1 MSASQADWLDL
12 HPHPSGQGGGMR
24 RVAAAARVGAEGAL
38 TLTYRLEWE
47 AGFLRLPVMPG
58 GGRHNN
64 LWHHTCLEAFLQAPG
79 QAGYHEFNFSPAG
92 AWAAYRFSGFRQ
104 GMADLPLSGPPA
116 LRIDQGP
123 GQLTVECRLPPDA
136 LPGEEFRVGLT
147 AILEDREGV
156 LHFWA
161 LSHPAA
167 RPEFHDQ
174 RGFVLHLPPVMP
186 PR

>member
-1 MSASQADWLDL
+1 MPASQADWLAL
-12 HPHPSGQGGGMR
+12 RPHPASLAAGPGSVTASARLETGGSL
-24 RVAAAARVGAEGAL
+24 VLA
-38 TLTYRLEWE
+38 YRLAWE
-47 AGFLRLPVMPG
+47 AGWLRIPVVPAS
-58 GGRHNN
+58 GRHHN